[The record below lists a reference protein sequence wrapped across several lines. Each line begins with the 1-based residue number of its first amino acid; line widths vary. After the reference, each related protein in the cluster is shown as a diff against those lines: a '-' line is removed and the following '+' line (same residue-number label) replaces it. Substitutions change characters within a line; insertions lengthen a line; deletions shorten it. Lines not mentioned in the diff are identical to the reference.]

1 MRHTCAAPRR
11 APRPPRRSPWASRRS
26 RRKIILPTKPEQP
39 LRSSASGSGFAFIAC
54 IAVSSS
60 DRSPSGDSMVVHKK
74 SRPPISAAPSISTPF
89 LPPSLITVLSSL
101 SFAASPCPVPARRP
115 SRGHRLDP
123 LGHVHLLGR
132 LVGLG
137 LRNIRDDG
145 ELRGA
150 RRARA
155 ERAPKPEPRGPS
167 SPLCPRFLTRNSTK
181 RILLH
186 GPTMVQYELRAS
198 SSRHCSKHRVNKT

>member
-1 MRHTCAAPRR
+1 M
-11 APRPPRRSPWASRRS
+11 
-26 RRKIILPTKPEQP
+26 PTKPEQP

-167 SPLCPRFLTRNSTK
+167 SPLCPFLMFPNNSSK

-186 GPTMVQYELRAS
+186 YSRIVQYELRAS
-198 SSRHCSKHRVNKT
+198 SSRHCSKHRVASKLLGSPPYRSSPCCGPHLVE

>member
-1 MRHTCAAPRR
+1 M
-11 APRPPRRSPWASRRS
+11 
-26 RRKIILPTKPEQP
+26 PTKPEQP

-74 SRPPISAAPSISTPF
+74 SRPPISAAPSISTPL

-101 SFAASPCPVPARRP
+101 SFAASPCPVPARP

-137 LRNIRDDG
+137 LRNVRDDG

-155 ERAPKPEPRGPS
+155 ERAPKPEPRCRSSPS
-167 SPLCPRFLTRNSTK
+167 SPLCPPRSRARNSTK

-186 GPTMVQYELRAS
+186 YPRIVQYELRAS

>member
-1 MRHTCAAPRR
+1 M
-11 APRPPRRSPWASRRS
+11 
-26 RRKIILPTKPEQP
+26 PTKPEQP

-101 SFAASPCPVPARRP
+101 SFAASPCNVPARRP

-155 ERAPKPEPRGPS
+155 ERAPKPEPRCRNSPS
-167 SPLCPRFLTRNSTK
+167 SPLVPPDPVGARNSTK

-186 GPTMVQYELRAS
+186 YPRIVQYELRAS